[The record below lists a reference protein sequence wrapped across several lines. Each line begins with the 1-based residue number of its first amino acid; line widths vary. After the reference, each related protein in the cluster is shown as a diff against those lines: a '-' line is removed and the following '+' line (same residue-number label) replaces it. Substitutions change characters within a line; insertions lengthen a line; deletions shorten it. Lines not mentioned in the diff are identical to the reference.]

1 MTISGRANI
10 YTLSLH
16 CNFTNR
22 YYQEF
27 APAQVSKLSNQFVDY
42 YISKNEYLNR
52 TLKFKYG
59 VDLEGNT
66 ALWYGLTH
74 ETETSAVLTRAD
86 KNKRENRAAARLV
99 HFWRKCLRGEHGGM
113 TSAIERARKAD
124 AARALEASLSGI
136 HDEFEE
142 KEDDD

>member
-1 MTISGRANI
+1 M
-10 YTLSLH
+10 H

-27 APAQVSKLSNQFVDY
+27 APAQVSKLSNRFVEY

-66 ALWYGLTH
+66 ALWYGFTH
-74 ETETSAVLTRAD
+74 DTETSAVLTRAD
-86 KNKRENRAAARLV
+86 KIKREKQAAARLV
-99 HFWRKCLRGEHGGM
+99 RFWQKCLRGEHGGL
-113 TSAIERARKAD
+113 TSTIERARKAD
-124 AARALEASLSGI
+124 AARALEVDSCLSGSP
-136 HDEFEE
+136 DDFEGKE
-142 KEDDD
+142 EEDD